1 MNRSKMKKMKRSKS
15 MLLMKRRLLKKLRLQ
30 IEKVKVEKNKLFKI
44 RQKEKMIPRIFNL
57 LQMRAKTIS

>member
-1 MNRSKMKKMKRSKS
+1 MKKMKRSKS

-44 RQKEKMIPRIFNL
+44 R
-57 LQMRAKTIS
+57 